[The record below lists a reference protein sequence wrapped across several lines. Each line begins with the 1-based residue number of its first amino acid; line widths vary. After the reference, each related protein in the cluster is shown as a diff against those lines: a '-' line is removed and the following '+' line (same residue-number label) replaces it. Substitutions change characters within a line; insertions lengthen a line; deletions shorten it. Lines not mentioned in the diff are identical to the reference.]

1 MPIQL
6 PLSKLILPL
15 VGAADFDLFVE
26 LTNTQFTKI
35 PFSDDKY
42 FLHFLDVSA
51 SAGVGFYFQLVYG
64 GEKVGRERGWHFKVS
79 FDGEISS
86 RAVILSQYFI

>member
-1 MPIQL
+1 MIVPIA
-6 PLSKLILPL
+6 
-15 VGAADFDLFVE
+15 GAIDSDLLVE

-35 PFSDDKY
+35 PFSSEKY